1 MKSVDRDAYYD
12 LQEIFSCMFYVI
24 ELGITLDFP
33 DLTQESYAGGVIQ
46 MLPSHLYDSQN
57 KKNYW
62 LGLFIRVS
70 SKSSFYDA
78 CSFLLLNL
86 YNFRY
91 FGLLLSS

>member
-24 ELGITLDFP
+24 GVKSGKSKDIP
-33 DLTQESYAGGVIQ
+33 SSESYAGGVIQ

-62 LGLFIRVS
+62 LGLFIRVF

-78 CSFLLLNL
+78 RSFC
-86 YNFRY
+86 Y
-91 FGLLLSS
+91 